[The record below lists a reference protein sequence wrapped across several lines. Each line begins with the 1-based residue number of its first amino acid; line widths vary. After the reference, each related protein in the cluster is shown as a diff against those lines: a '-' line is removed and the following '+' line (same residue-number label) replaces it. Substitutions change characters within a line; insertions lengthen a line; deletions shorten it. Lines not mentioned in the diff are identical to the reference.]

1 MEGLRMA
8 TTVTDFL
15 LERLSSRGV
24 RLICGYPG
32 DGVN

>member
-1 MEGLRMA
+1 MA
-8 TTVTDFL
+8 KTVTDFL

-24 RLICGYPG
+24 RLICGHPG